1 MEADALM
8 IQQYFRWKKL
18 NEKVIILI
26 VNLRILIYIYVSI
39 VLFLVLFIISAFQCS
54 NDSFVFTYLYSE
66 SWWIISNLTLSSMI
80 MKNGQTYFKNLT
92 VRSPQN
98 FSSMFNHFW
107 SLCMKEL
114 TIPNISALEATR
126 FYPKTFLS
134 IFQL

>member
-39 VLFLVLFIISAFQCS
+39 VLFIISAFQCS

-98 FSSMFNHFW
+98 FSSMFNHLWF
-107 SLCMKEL
+107 LCMKEL